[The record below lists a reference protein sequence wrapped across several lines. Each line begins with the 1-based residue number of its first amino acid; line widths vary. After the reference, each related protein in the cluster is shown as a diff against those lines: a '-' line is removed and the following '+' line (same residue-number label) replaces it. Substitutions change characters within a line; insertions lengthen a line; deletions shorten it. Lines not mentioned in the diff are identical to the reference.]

1 MAVLIRPAVPEDLDS
16 VAAIYETILNA
27 QDEGRCTVGWIR
39 GVYPTRE
46 TAAAALAQGWL
57 YCLTDGGTVLGSA
70 IINRCQPEAYAQGAW
85 LVPAEADQVLVLHT
99 LVIHPDSAG
108 RGLGRRFV
116 AFYEAMAKERGC
128 VSLRMDTNARNLR
141 ARALYRALGYRE
153 AGIVPTVFNGIPSV
167 QLVLLEKPLNG
178 AAAGTSP
185 ARPVELAGI
194 QDAEALAEMRLAYLR
209 ESFGTLGEAETAA
222 LRAQLPAYFQKHT
235 GSDLFAYVIRSGG
248 EIVSCAF
255 LLVVEKPMSP
265 AFPNGKT
272 GILLNVYTRPV
283 FRRMGLA
290 GSILRRL
297 TEDARALRLSEIEC
311 KAVKAAVPLYRS
323 IGFED
328 DVTDYHRMKWRS
340 TGPMQA

>member
-16 VAAIYETILNA
+16 VAAIYEAILSA
-27 QDEGRCTVGWIR
+27 QDQGRCTVGWIR

-57 YCLTDGGTVLGSA
+57 YCLTDGGAILGSA
-70 IINRCQPEAYAQGAW
+70 IINRRQPEAYAHGAW
-85 LVPAEADQVLVLHT
+85 LVPAETGQVLVLHT
-99 LVIHPDSAG
+99 LVIHPDAAG
-108 RGLGRRFV
+108 RGYGRRFV
-116 AFYEAMAKERGC
+116 AFYEAMARGQGC
-128 VSLRMDTNARNLR
+128 VSLRMDTNDRNLR
-141 ARALYRALGYRE
+141 ARALYRSLGYRE

-167 QLVLLEKPLNG
+167 QLVLLEKPLPG
-178 AAAGTSP
+178 AAAGASP
-185 ARPVELAGI
+185 YGPVELAGI
-194 QDAEALAEMRLAYLR
+194 RDTEALAELRLAFLR
-209 ESFGTLGEAETAA
+209 ESHSALGEAEAEA
-222 LRAQLPAYFQKHT
+222 LRAQLPAYFQKHA

-272 GILLNVYTRPV
+272 GILLNVYTRPA

-290 GSILRRL
+290 GCILRRL
-297 TEDARALRLSEIEC
+297 TEDARTLQLSEIEC

-323 IGFED
+323 VGFTD
-328 DVTDYHRMKWRS
+328 DVTDYHRMKWRDAGS
-340 TGPMQA
+340 RQT